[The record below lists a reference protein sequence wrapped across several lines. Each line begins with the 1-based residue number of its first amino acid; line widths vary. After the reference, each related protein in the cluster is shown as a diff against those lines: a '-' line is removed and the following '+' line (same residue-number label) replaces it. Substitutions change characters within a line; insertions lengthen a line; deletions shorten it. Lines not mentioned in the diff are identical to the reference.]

1 MFKLFNVNKQ
11 TVRVFFLAWRSLKQ
25 TSWTL
30 EEPGTRRFRKLA
42 CASPEGPTP
51 VLGTR
56 DSRRRL
62 PSPTGGTCS
71 SVTSGLTPCLRA
83 NEKGF
88 EHEAVTAKPP
98 VSPDLSLSLGP
109 QGGAR
114 PRTHLWKTAEQ
125 SRHTEVWL
133 SKGNSTSPSL
143 QSSHTKPLAWHRW
156 GWGWRPGCQRCSQ
169 EHAAPPHPGGWAR
182 RRRAHRGAPT
192 SQSSLMCLAKSVWV
206 SVSEQPRRPVCASS
220 RSWTEYISS
229 FSTKCCR
236 SWSCGSSSRDSKSQG
251 GPLPQPPH
259 PCPPTVQALG
269 AYGGKRLSPSSHT
282 GSRHD
287 PPLPG
292 TWHVL
297 LHLPPT
303 FLSPSLPHPVHRPH
317 PPVSSW
323 SFLPS
328 PPEGQP

>member
-109 QGGAR
+109 QGGAGPAPTCGRRRSSRGTRKCGCRRGTARR
-114 PRTHLWKTAEQ
+114 PLCRAHTRSPWPGTAAGGGGGQ
-125 SRHTEVWL
+125 AVS
-133 SKGNSTSPSL
+133 
-143 QSSHTKPLAWHRW
+143 
-156 GWGWRPGCQRCSQ
+156 
-169 EHAAPPHPGGWAR
+169 AAP
-182 RRRAHRGAPT
+182 
-192 SQSSLMCLAKSVWV
+192 KST
-206 SVSEQPRRPVCASS
+206 R
-220 RSWTEYISS
+220 
-229 FSTKCCR
+229 
-236 SWSCGSSSRDSKSQG
+236 
-251 GPLPQPPH
+251 PLPTLGAGRGDAGPTVGHPPH
-259 PCPPTVQALG
+259 
-269 AYGGKRLSPSSHT
+269 SPA
-282 GSRHD
+282 
-287 PPLPG
+287 
-292 TWHVL
+292 
-297 LHLPPT
+297 
-303 FLSPSLPHPVHRPH
+303 
-317 PPVSSW
+317 
-323 SFLPS
+323 
-328 PPEGQP
+328 